1 MRPTARARVDQI
13 IHMKREL
20 VQLEGGVD
28 LGWLD
33 DNRSLDVSSA
43 GRRAFSIWL
52 RSHGAAQKSN

>member
-20 VQLEGGVD
+20 VQLAGEVD

-33 DNRSLDVSSA
+33 DDRSLDVSIA
-43 GRRAFSIWL
+43 GCCAF
-52 RSHGAAQKSN
+52 